1 MSGPTYQPPLSPQI
15 AQWLAELDD
24 DANEFF
30 QERAAV
36 REHMGGFSRAE
47 AENVLVEILLRTV
60 DTETV
65 FDCSTFRTKST
76 FSLYGTRST

>member
-1 MSGPTYQPPLSPQI
+1 MNSPTYQPPLSPQI

-36 REHMGGFSRAE
+36 REHMGGFKREE
-47 AENVLVEILLRTV
+47 AENLAWAETQRYVER
-60 DTETV
+60 
-65 FDCSTFRTKST
+65 RN
-76 FSLYGTRST
+76 TRRP

>member
-1 MSGPTYQPPLSPQI
+1 MNSPTYQPPLSPQI

-47 AENVLVEILLRTV
+47 AENLAWAETQRYVERRKTPP
-60 DTETV
+60 
-65 FDCSTFRTKST
+65 R
-76 FSLYGTRST
+76 

>member
-1 MSGPTYQPPLSPQI
+1 MSGPTYKAPLNPQI

-36 REHMGGFSRAE
+36 REHMGGFKREE
-47 AENVLVEILLRTV
+47 AENLAWAETQRYVERRKN
-60 DTETV
+60 
-65 FDCSTFRTKST
+65 SPR
-76 FSLYGTRST
+76 

>member
-36 REHMGGFSRAE
+36 REHMGDFSRE
-47 AENVLVEILLRTV
+47 QAENLAWAETQRYVERR
-60 DTETV
+60 DA
-65 FDCSTFRTKST
+65 R
-76 FSLYGTRST
+76 RR

>member
-1 MSGPTYQPPLSPQI
+1 MSDSTYQPPLNPQI

-36 REHMGGFSRAE
+36 REHMGGFSRVE
-47 AENVLVEILLRTV
+47 AENLAWAETQRYVER
-60 DTETV
+60 
-65 FDCSTFRTKST
+65 RK
-76 FSLYGTRST
+76 TRPR

>member
-1 MSGPTYQPPLSPQI
+1 MSGPTYRPPLNPQL

-36 REHMGGFSRAE
+36 REHMGGFSRGE
-47 AENVLVEILLRTV
+47 AENLAWAETQRYVER
-60 DTETV
+60 
-65 FDCSTFRTKST
+65 RKSPP
-76 FSLYGTRST
+76 R

>member
-1 MSGPTYQPPLSPQI
+1 VGEPTYRPPLSPQI

-36 REHMGGFSRAE
+36 REHMGGFSRE
-47 AENVLVEILLRTV
+47 QAENLAWAETQRYVERRKTPP
-60 DTETV
+60 
-65 FDCSTFRTKST
+65 R
-76 FSLYGTRST
+76 